1 MVLSTLTDRLQ
12 HAEISS
18 HPTQHSD
25 DPEVIQQR
33 LAVKNAL
40 EILKKYSNIP
50 GSSIFSNLRVADS
63 LGQGKTE
70 IDIIIVSGWKIDC
83 LMVRNWSGKITKD
96 SEQDKFT
103 IEDESKNTI
112 KQFDNPIKEAQRRA
126 NLVRTYLNQSGI
138 ALKDYHTVGRLVLTN
153 IELLDLS
160 DGMQVFNDSS
170 VIRDIETYAE
180 SYVNTWFWTFAD
192 PVIPSLLSGSISYS
206 QLTDIH
212 LALAKLGTFDV
223 AFLTG
228 GRKIIGDFVSN
239 SSVHFSR
246 SEVEEIEIE
255 KVSLGI
261 IGRVKSA
268 VGFFPEVTCKL
279 YRRGGQGWFFRSKHS
294 TILVPYNVTVPFRIA
309 GENQEALIP
318 IYEILRIVISK

>member
-1 MVLSTLTDRLQ
+1 MVISALTDRLQ
-12 HAEISS
+12 HADISNN
-18 HPTQHSD
+18 PTQHSD
-25 DPEVIQQR
+25 DPEVIAQR
-33 LAVKNAL
+33 EAVKKAL
-40 EILKKYSNIP
+40 DKIKEYSNIP
-50 GSSIFSNLRVADS
+50 GSSVFSNLRVADS

-83 LMVRNWSGKITKD
+83 LMVRNWTGKITRD
-96 SEQDKFT
+96 NDLDKFT
-103 IEDESKNTI
+103 IEDEARSTI
-112 KQFDNPIKEAQRRA
+112 KQFENPIKEAQRRA

-153 IELLDLS
+153 LELLDLS

-180 SYVNTWFWTFAD
+180 SFVNTWFWTFAD
-192 PVIPSLLSGSISYS
+192 PVIPSLFSGSISYT
-206 QLTDIH
+206 QLTNIH

-228 GRKIIGDFVSN
+228 GRKVIGDFVSN
-239 SSVHFSR
+239 SNIHFSR
-246 SEVEEIEIE
+246 TEVEEIEIE
-255 KVSLGI
+255 TVSLGI

-309 GENQEALIP
+309 GESQDALIP
-318 IYEILRIVISK
+318 IYEILRVVISK

>member
-1 MVLSTLTDRLQ
+1 MVLSALTDRLQ
-12 HAEISS
+12 HADISS
-18 HPTQHSD
+18 NPTQHSD
-25 DPEVIQQR
+25 DPEVIAQR
-33 LAVKNAL
+33 EAIKKAL
-40 EILKKYSNIP
+40 TIIKAMSNIP
-50 GSSIFSNLRVADS
+50 GSSVFSNLRVADS

-83 LMVRNWSGKITKD
+83 LMVRNWSGKITRD
-96 SEQDKFT
+96 NDQDKFT
-103 IEDESKNTI
+103 IEDEARSTI
-112 KQFDNPIKEAQRRA
+112 KQFENPIKEAQRRA

-153 IELLDLS
+153 TELLDLS
-160 DGMQVFNDSS
+160 DGMQIFNDSS

-180 SYVNTWFWTFAD
+180 SFVNTWFWTFAD
-192 PVIPSLLSGSISYS
+192 PVIPSLFSGSISYT
-206 QLTDIH
+206 QLTNIH

-239 SSVHFSR
+239 SSIHFSR
-246 SEVEEIEIE
+246 TEVEEIEIE
-255 KVSLGI
+255 TVSLGI

-294 TILVPYNVTVPFRIA
+294 TILVPYNITVPFRIA
-309 GENQEALIP
+309 GESQDALIP
-318 IYEILRIVISK
+318 IYEILRVVISK